1 MKGSTAIWKCVSPN
15 LKYYSNYIEISILN
29 SSGYSKDTEFS
40 TLNSPGYSENRF
52 KTVMRKRRIYIM
64 TILMYIPSG
73 LRRSKFFF
81 SIFKKVY
88 RPINRESFADLYCKK
103 ICFKGWNLSCNFFK
117 KLTILLIT
125 KICIIFDDSVLS
137 KT

>member
-1 MKGSTAIWKCVSPN
+1 MKFFSPN
-15 LKYYSNYIEISILN
+15 LKYCSSYTEISIPN

-52 KTVMRKRRIYIM
+52 NTFMRKRRINIM
-64 TILMYIPSG
+64 TILLYTPSG
-73 LRRSKFFF
+73 FRGSKNFF

-88 RPINRESFADLYCKK
+88 MPVNRESFADLYCIK
-103 ICFKGWNLSCNFFK
+103 ICFKGWNLFCNFFK
-117 KLTILLIT
+117 KFTMLLIA
-125 KICIIFDDSVLS
+125 KICITFEDSVLS